1 MSIGFWISNQPTRTS
16 VRETNLLLQVWND
29 SKTQIQNTNF
39 VNSVQCLQA
48 VEPVFDILILAREIL
63 MCNWVRFGTGVSSR
77 EAITLMWRW
86 IIACIGDSIKTKAAE
101 PLQAWMPSTHVWS
114 NFLSPAS
121 PQFLNQAPPRAQQLS
136 FPDFLVVPHLVHTL
150 LLLITDRV
158 GADISVWVQEFINT
172 RGTDAPPSHHYDH
185 IVMYH
190 KQKDYQ
196 FHCYAILH
204 LKKNTAK
211 LNRYEITFASPDAL
225 GPCMSE
231 CCVTGM
237 STVLEPI
244 TATGTTATFA
254 RLLERA
260 ALWACGADHSRR
272 RYDERKHPRAW
283 PGWFWAR
290 IDGTVTKSACWLHG
304 KY

>member
-121 PQFLNQAPPRAQQLS
+121 PQFLNQAPPRAQQLRLPNS
-136 FPDFLVVPHLVHTL
+136 WVVPHLPHTL
-150 LLLITDRV
+150 PLRAVDRLIDNGV
-158 GADISVWVQEFINT
+158 
-172 RGTDAPPSHHYDH
+172 
-185 IVMYH
+185 
-190 KQKDYQ
+190 
-196 FHCYAILH
+196 
-204 LKKNTAK
+204 
-211 LNRYEITFASPDAL
+211 
-225 GPCMSE
+225 SE
-231 CCVTGM
+231 
-237 STVLEPI
+237 
-244 TATGTTATFA
+244 
-254 RLLERA
+254 
-260 ALWACGADHSRR
+260 
-272 RYDERKHPRAW
+272 
-283 PGWFWAR
+283 
-290 IDGTVTKSACWLHG
+290 G
-304 KY
+304 KYGRSNDTQGSLHQSSAKSSLQMWSERSGWQSIKWTTSPSTTYFCKPRCPRSMYDQT

>member
-1 MSIGFWISNQPTRTS
+1 
-16 VRETNLLLQVWND
+16 
-29 SKTQIQNTNF
+29 
-39 VNSVQCLQA
+39 
-48 VEPVFDILILAREIL
+48 
-63 MCNWVRFGTGVSSR
+63 
-77 EAITLMWRW
+77 
-86 IIACIGDSIKTKAAE
+86 
-101 PLQAWMPSTHVWS
+101 
-114 NFLSPAS
+114 
-121 PQFLNQAPPRAQQLS
+121 
-136 FPDFLVVPHLVHTL
+136 
-150 LLLITDRV
+150 
-158 GADISVWVQEFINT
+158 
-172 RGTDAPPSHHYDH
+172 
-185 IVMYH
+185 MYH

-204 LKKNTAK
+204 LKKNTTK

-272 RYDERKHPRAW
+272 RYDERKHPRA
-283 PGWFWAR
+283 
-290 IDGTVTKSACWLHG
+290 
-304 KY
+304 